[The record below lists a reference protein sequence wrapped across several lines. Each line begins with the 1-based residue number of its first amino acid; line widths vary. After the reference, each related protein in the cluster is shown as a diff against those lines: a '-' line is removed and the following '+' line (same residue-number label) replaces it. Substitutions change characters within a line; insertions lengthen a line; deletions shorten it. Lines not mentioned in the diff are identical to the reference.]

1 MRKIFFLVGW
11 VVFVFALA
19 AILFLLKGCSSSPA
33 VRRPIYRE
41 SQFNNRLE
49 YLWFWMHYHMHTDR
63 CE

>member
-1 MRKIFFLVGW
+1 MKKILHWLGWKLFVLSLVFLS
-11 VVFVFALA
+11 L
-19 AILFLLKGCSSSPA
+19 GCSSSPT

-49 YLWFWMHYHMHTDR
+49 YLRFCMRYHMHTDR